1 MEGSIELTKG
11 TLTEAREKHLVW
23 IIALKEHSHVT
34 AHVPNFDFPTG
45 YRSLKRCASSVTE
58 PSKILVVVNFLSQVI
73 SLSLSFVFFRYGN
86 VY

>member
-1 MEGSIELTKG
+1 MEGSIELT
-11 TLTEAREKHLVW
+11 
-23 IIALKEHSHVT
+23 
-34 AHVPNFDFPTG
+34 AHVSNFDFPTG
-45 YRSLKRCASSVTE
+45 YRSLKRCASSLTE